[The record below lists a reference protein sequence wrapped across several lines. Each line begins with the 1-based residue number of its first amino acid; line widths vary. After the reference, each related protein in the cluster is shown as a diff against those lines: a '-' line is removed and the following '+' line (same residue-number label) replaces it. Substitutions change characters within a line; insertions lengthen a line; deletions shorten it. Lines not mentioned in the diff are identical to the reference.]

1 MSRVKDRAPSE
12 PSRPNPGG
20 LISAG
25 VSFTPRAAAIAAG
38 RTRYHGRP
46 CRHPGHGTERKTANG
61 ECVVCWRL
69 RKRRQPD
76 YSHGSRRRKAEA
88 RGHAPPPPEH
98 ECPPRPADGRCQAC
112 GEERVLCLDHC
123 HDTGAFR
130 GWICHPCNLND
141 VFAETEPPSLTL
153 VTNTANDPPF

>member
-1 MSRVKDRAPSE
+1 MAKGTRHAAKLAGQSRY
-12 PSRPNPGG
+12 
-20 LISAG
+20 
-25 VSFTPRAAAIAAG
+25 F
-38 RTRYHGRP
+38 GRP
-46 CRHPGHGTERKTANG
+46 CRHPTHGSERKNANG

-88 RGHAPPPPEH
+88 RGHAPPPPQH

-123 HDTGAFR
+123 HKTGAFR

-141 VFAETEPPSLTL
+141 VFAETEPPSLTM
-153 VTNTANDPPF
+153 VTNPANDTPF